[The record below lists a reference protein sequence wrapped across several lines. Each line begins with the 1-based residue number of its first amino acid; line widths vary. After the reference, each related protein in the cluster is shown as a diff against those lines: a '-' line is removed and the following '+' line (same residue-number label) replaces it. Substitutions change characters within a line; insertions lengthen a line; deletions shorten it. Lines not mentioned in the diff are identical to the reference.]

1 MGRAAGTLREPGQ
14 TLEVTGSASGMQMT
28 GNGAWGSFGT
38 TSCVSNVYP
47 GFCSGPEVECEDT
60 RITHLMFHEHPS
72 SVLIVWR
79 SKRRAQRALAAGIW
93 GSQCCPCLAMRQC
106 HRCRESL
113 SEVKLRRVENATDRR
128 LLISGAARPCRVWFD
143 CELNQL
149 VEIKPAT
156 PHCNRAATISVLHI
170 RLDVLLSTVAMD
182 TNFRKI
188 DIDQYEEDVLLDSEL
203 YDTDPRDPAQALN
216 DVKQN
221 AAVVR
226 SSLAK
231 YVLKLQHGPMYRTSD
246 RLAGMIMSAR

>member
-1 MGRAAGTLREPGQ
+1 MLVDKYALTKAFCNLILFHNPSAAQQ
-14 TLEVTGSASGMQMT
+14 T
-28 GNGAWGSFGT
+28 
-38 TSCVSNVYP
+38 P
-47 GFCSGPEVECEDT
+47 
-60 RITHLMFHEHPS
+60 PS
-72 SVLIVWR
+72 SFV
-79 SKRRAQRALAAGIW
+79 
-93 GSQCCPCLAMRQC
+93 
-106 HRCRESL
+106 
-113 SEVKLRRVENATDRR
+113 RRVEHSMNRMDPLLKTLQVRASPPEGLVQAYLIHIADR
-128 LLISGAARPCRVWFD
+128 S
-143 CELNQL
+143 
-149 VEIKPAT
+149 
-156 PHCNRAATISVLHI
+156 
-170 RLDVLLSTVAMD
+170 D